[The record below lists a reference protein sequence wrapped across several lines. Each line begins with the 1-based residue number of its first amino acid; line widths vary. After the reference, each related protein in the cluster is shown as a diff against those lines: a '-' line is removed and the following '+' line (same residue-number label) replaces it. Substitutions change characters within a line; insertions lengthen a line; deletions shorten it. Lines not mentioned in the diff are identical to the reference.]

1 MLLAYLLIGFGLA
14 WICQRGP
21 EAGKGLPLQGARFG
35 AAIAVVSTIPTF
47 PIYLAVKP
55 VPSDLVAQQI
65 VFDSI
70 SMLLPGV
77 MVAWLNRS

>member
-47 PIYLAVKP
+47 PIYLAV
-55 VPSDLVAQQI
+55 
-65 VFDSI
+65 
-70 SMLLPGV
+70 
-77 MVAWLNRS
+77 